1 MKKLLSSQINV
12 VCNKIWPDS
21 TLILGVK
28 VEFEERSHFL
38 NVLDFQILSQ
48 QILSVLAVC
57 VTNKSSNSFKRYLGE
72 DTVYKFISDMVA
84 ESKYLN
90 EVLKKRFNKTF
101 VMTKQNN

>member
-1 MKKLLSSQINV
+1 MLFAKV
-12 VCNKIWPDS
+12 WAFWNKIWPDS

-57 VTNKSSNSFKRYLGE
+57 VTNKSSNIFKRYFGE

>member
-1 MKKLLSSQINV
+1 M
-12 VCNKIWPDS
+12 
-21 TLILGVK
+21 TLGVK
-28 VEFEERSHFL
+28 VENLEFEERSHFL

-48 QILSVLAVC
+48 QILSVLTVC

>member
-1 MKKLLSSQINV
+1 MLRKKYEKYFFCSLTGEIFFDTHSDW
-12 VCNKIWPDS
+12 NKQFFS

-28 VEFEERSHFL
+28 VENLEFEERCHFV

-72 DTVYKFISDMVA
+72 DIVYKFISDMVA

-90 EVLKKRFNKTF
+90 
-101 VMTKQNN
+101 